1 MLFLIIFI
9 IVYIGLFFSIYLI
22 TSSKSNFLKNYKDFY
37 QNKITHYT
45 ILGERCSGTFFLQ
58 EAMEKNFKLKLTWDY
73 GWKHWFGNHQDY
85 NNSSHVLFLVMYR
98 HPLDWLNSLYHDQH
112 HLHPSMKDGENFISK
127 PIINYHSQKDLQEIP
142 NSRNPYN
149 DEPFENIFKL
159 REAKLHFLLY
169 EFPKKVHFCELLP
182 YELLKEDYIRTLNN
196 LQQKYNLQTKN
207 VKFPLTIP
215 YKIRGGNK
223 LLNIDG
229 KSNRKQHFDDAYC
242 KFFNKELEE
251 VAGYII

>member
-9 IVYIGLFFSIYLI
+9 IVYIGLFFIIYLL
-22 TSSKSNFLKNYKDFY
+22 TTFKSGCCKNYKDFY

-85 NNSSHVLFLVMYR
+85 KNSSHVLFLVMYR

-112 HLHPSMKDGENFISK
+112 HLHPSMKDEKNFLSK
-127 PIINYHSQKDLQEIP
+127 PIINYNLADLQEIP

-149 DEPFENIFKL
+149 AEPLENIFKL
-159 REAKLHFLLY
+159 RETKLHYLLY
-169 EFPKKVHFCELLP
+169 EFPKKVEFCEILH
-182 YELLKEDYIRTLNN
+182 YELLKEDYIFILNN
-196 LQQKYNLQTKN
+196 LRQKYNLEIKN
-207 VKFPLTIP
+207 PKFPIP
-215 YKIRGGNK
+215 IAYKIRGGQK

-229 KSNRKQHFDDAYC
+229 QSNRKKHFHNDYC

-251 VAGYII
+251 IAGYII